1 MSVPS
6 LPRRQAMQAAARAWR
21 TGCDAMDRMTAQ
33 AAARACFVPG
43 GPSPAELEKAIRT
56 DRAARTLAHRA
67 AA

>member
-1 MSVPS
+1 
-6 LPRRQAMQAAARAWR
+6 
-21 TGCDAMDRMTAQ
+21 MDRMTAQ